1 MAAEGER
8 AGGGVA
14 WEIGV
19 GRCRLSKMELISSK
33 CLLYDTENSV
43 QYLMIN
49 YNGKRIFHI
58 YVFEALWYTAVIN
71 TTL

>member
-1 MAAEGER
+1 ME
-8 AGGGVA
+8 

-19 GRCRLSKMELISSK
+19 GRCSLSKMEWISSK
-33 CLLYDTENSV
+33 CLLYDTENYV

-49 YNGKRIFHI
+49 YNGKRIFYI
-58 YVFEALWYTAVIN
+58 YVFEALCYIAVIN